1 MARIQYQVSAFNQE
15 QAKAYSLVAMIK
27 TDVAPTSVLYN
38 IDEQGVANPKFKG
51 AGIAKYKSGNN
62 RFEFWY
68 DGKTYLFSTNGE
80 SSESASAGYKLM
92 MAKVLENVNPSGNSV
107 VGTNTGS
114 ATRNSDGSITPGSI
128 TYDNRPILI
137 DTQNARDQFATEIL
151 NSILQK
157 LDVDPA
163 NLDSS
168 TRSHYCQVAYDW
180 AANMM
185 TAAANARGTLTDE
198 TESSASARQEAI
210 GSLESNTDK
219 LLNNLIV
226 ALERTD
232 EVKTEAGKEVYS
244 KKVSLPDIQGL
255 LNKMDVL
262 NTSITAL
269 KDNVTNAMT
278 NMQRVME
285 QQQASY
291 VQVVAQLTLIVS
303 SLQGFTQ
310 NMNTNMQNINN
321 NVTATRSDVAA
332 VGNTVGGM
340 DTRVTAINTTTNT
353 IKSNL
358 DVVKSDVAIIKQNTT
373 PV

>member
-1 MARIQYQVSAFNQE
+1 MARTKYQVTTFNQE
-15 QAKAYSLVAMIK
+15 QAKAYSLVAMVQ
-27 TDVAPTSVLYN
+27 TEVTSGTVLFN
-38 IDEQGVANPKFKG
+38 LTEQGTVNTQFKG
-51 AGIAKYKSGNN
+51 AGIAKYKTNN
-62 RFEFWY
+62 GRFEFWY
-68 DGKTYLFSTNGE
+68 DGVTYLFSTNGE
-80 SSESASAGYKLM
+80 SSDAASYGYKLM
-92 MAKVLENVNPSGNSV
+92 MAKVLEDVNPSGNSV
-107 VGTNTGS
+107 IGTNTGS

-137 DTQNARDQFATEIL
+137 DSQNARDQFATEIL

-198 TESSASARQEAI
+198 TETSASARQEAI
-210 GSLESNTDK
+210 GSLENTTDK

-255 LNKMDVL
+255 LDKMDVL
-262 NTSITAL
+262 LCEVHFPYKS
-269 KDNVTNAMT
+269 
-278 NMQRVME
+278 
-285 QQQASY
+285 QQAHPVPRPHLPY
-291 VQVVAQLTLIVS
+291 P
-303 SLQGFTQ
+303 
-310 NMNTNMQNINN
+310 
-321 NVTATRSDVAA
+321 TAS
-332 VGNTVGGM
+332 
-340 DTRVTAINTTTNT
+340 I
-353 IKSNL
+353 
-358 DVVKSDVAIIKQNTT
+358 Q
-373 PV
+373 